1 MSGFVHP
8 GIGLTVADLNHIKA
22 RLTVEPWKTGYDDM
36 AASSTASLSYVMQG
50 PYVTVSHK
58 KPGNPQPNDPSDPAW
73 ENDMEAVHNLA
84 RMWYFTDNAAYAQK
98 ARDILITW
106 ANNHTLFDA
115 GEVYL
120 EMGYRAHQVFEG
132 AEILRG
138 TWPGWTQADTD
149 TLKTYFETV
158 WWNSI
163 YDHLAVPDPL
173 RSANQ
178 GMSQL
183 AAALGVAVFLDDE
196 VKFEQCL
203 LPTTTSSTGA
213 MAAPPTR
220 ALIRA
225 SLETS
230 P

>member
-1 MSGFVHP
+1 
-8 GIGLTVADLNHIKA
+8 
-22 RLTVEPWKTGYDDM
+22 
-36 AASSTASLSYVMQG
+36 
-50 PYVTVSHK
+50 VTVSHK